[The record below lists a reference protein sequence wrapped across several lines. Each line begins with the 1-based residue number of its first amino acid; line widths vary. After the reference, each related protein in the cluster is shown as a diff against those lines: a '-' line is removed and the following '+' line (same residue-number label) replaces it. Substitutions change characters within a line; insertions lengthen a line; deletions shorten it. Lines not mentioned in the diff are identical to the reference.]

1 MTLTALPRW
10 QTSPV
15 RAQPQTPTRV
25 TPALLTP
32 PPPGRVERNGFYG
45 GLRLLWSAVVQFY
58 SYHASHGRTV
68 PSTPGFNLSYATN
81 IPKQAGL
88 SGSSAIVTATVS
100 CLEALYGPQCVIPH
114 AERPNVVL
122 SAETALGIT
131 AGLQDRVI
139 QTYGGCMMMDFDA
152 EYMRSHNNCGRYHRL
167 PVAQLP
173 RLWLVWGDNPGDS
186 GTVHANIRARYD
198 AGEPAVVQA
207 MTAVAQLPLEGQ
219 EALLQGDTSKLAQLM
234 TANFQLRRRM
244 FGDAALGAF
253 NVHMVQVASACG
265 AGAKFTGSGGAVVAL
280 CPLGEAQ
287 EAQLQ
292 RDCAQAGLS
301 FQLVT
306 VHVPDPL
313 PEAA

>member
-1 MTLTALPRW
+1 M
-10 QTSPV
+10 
-15 RAQPQTPTRV
+15 
-25 TPALLTP
+25 
-32 PPPGRVERNGFYG
+32 
-45 GLRLLWSAVVQFY
+45 
-58 SYHASHGRTV
+58 

-81 IPKQAGL
+81 VPKQAGL

-100 CLEALYGPQCVIPH
+100 CLEALYGPEFVIPH

-122 SAETALGIT
+122 AAETALGIT

-152 EYMRSHNNCGRYHRL
+152 EYMRQHANCGRYDRL
-167 PVAQLP
+167 PAAQLP

-207 MTAVAQLPLEGQ
+207 MTAVAQLPLEGK
-219 EALLQGDTSKLAQLM
+219 EALSAGDTAKLAQLM

-301 FQLVT
+301 CQLVA

>member
-1 MTLTALPRW
+1 MRLVAPRHAQRGGGADAAL
-10 QTSPV
+10 S
-15 RAQPQTPTRV
+15 
-25 TPALLTP
+25 
-32 PPPGRVERNGFYG
+32 GRVERNGFYG

-58 SYHASHGRTV
+58 AYHAAKGRAV
-68 PSTPGFNLSYATN
+68 PPTPGFSASYTTTV
-81 IPKQAGL
+81 PKQAGL
-88 SGSSAIVTATVS
+88 SGSSAIVTACIS
-100 CLEALYGPQCVIPH
+100 CLEALYGKEFVIPH

-122 SAETALGIT
+122 SAETALAIT

-139 QTYGGCMMMDFDA
+139 QTYGGCMAMDFDG
-152 EYMRSHNNCGRYHRL
+152 EYMRTHGNCGRYDRIPAEL
-167 PVAQLP
+167 LP

-198 AGEPAVVQA
+198 AGEAGVVQA
-207 MTAVAQLPLEGQ
+207 MSAVAELPLEGS
-219 EALLQGDTSKLAQLM
+219 EALVAKDYAKLAQLM
-234 TANFQLRRRM
+234 NTNFQLRRRM

-253 NVHMVQVASACG
+253 NVHMVQVASSCG

-287 EAQLQ
+287 EEQLQ

-301 FQLVT
+301 CQLVK